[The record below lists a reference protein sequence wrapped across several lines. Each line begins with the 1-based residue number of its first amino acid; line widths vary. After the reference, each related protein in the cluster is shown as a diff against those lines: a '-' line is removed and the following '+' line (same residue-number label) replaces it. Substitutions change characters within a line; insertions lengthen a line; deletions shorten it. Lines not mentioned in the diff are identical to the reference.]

1 MPRLRGQIITEK
13 EIRNEDLPGKIIV
26 LVLLIVSLLGGNP
39 LAVKISLEGFPPLK
53 MAFFLVY

>member
-1 MPRLRGQIITEK
+1 MIEK
-13 EIRNEDLPGKIIV
+13 AIRNEDPSGKIIV
-26 LVLLIVSLLGGNP
+26 LVLFIVSLLGGNS